1 MSNRSTLKKLFRS
14 SVSLILVLVMLLSL
28 NVAVFAEGEETTTEA
43 PSAEQTDATD
53 EGNGAYYDAQK
64 ENAADSAA
72 TESYLTGFVRD
83 NLYTDYYDKYAEYD
97 VVMPTVEVDGTA
109 YTSATAKV
117 SKKDTYE
124 GESNVAVVEG
134 TGDITFTVDAP
145 ETGMYAVELKYF
157 PIENENGNDIEIG
170 FSVDGK
176 EPFEESGILNLKRV
190 WINELIDGKIST
202 DKVGNELLPNQ
213 IQSPEWVVKDI
224 CDSEGRYLESYRY
237 YLTAGTHTVTITLE
251 NGAFGL
257 DYIKLHNEG
266 DALTYDEYLSNA
278 IASGAQETSQ
288 IITNSEG
295 NAYIEAE
302 QFTDKTDAIIQM
314 AFDRSDAK
322 ITPYSVSTTVYNTL
336 GGTNWA
342 KSGNRVNWTIE
353 VPEDGLYE
361 ISFRYRQSYQ
371 RGKSSYRKLYID
383 GEIPFQEANSIEF
396 DYKTGYQYTVAGR
409 DLSDGQSEDYKFYLT
424 AGTHTLSLEASI
436 GELSNTYREVESIVY
451 QLNYIYRKIVLITG
465 INPDTN
471 RDYELFER
479 IPDLQEMM
487 GSAIESMSS
496 TKAYVDS
503 LNDGKGGG
511 DSEILNTLVVQLQDF
526 SKKPYS
532 IPGRL
537 DTFKDNIS
545 TLGNWL
551 LDIRDQ
557 PLSLDKIYIAG
568 AEANLPSQKSTGI
581 QSLSHEI
588 RSFWSSFVDDYT
600 AVGGDAEK
608 GERAISVWVGT
619 GRDQAIALKTLTDNY
634 FTPQTGI
641 GVNISLVPLGI
652 LSKAIIAGKGPN
664 VALHVSR
671 TEPINLGIRGA
682 LVELQDK
689 EGYDEVVSRFSSRAM
704 APYMV
709 DTTLEDG
716 TPYQKT
722 FGLPETQNFEMMF
735 YRTDVF
741 AELGIKAP
749 NTWDEFD
756 AILPVI
762 QSNNMTVG
770 LNQNTGGGM
779 FFTLIQQQGGSIY
792 NKEGSGTCFTEQYA
806 VDAFTK
812 WTDYYRMYDF
822 PLTYS
827 FYARFRSGEMP
838 LAFQP
843 YSQATFIDN
852 SAPELRGLWAMAP
865 VPGTVDEKTGKLNR
879 TEESSGLTASIVIK
893 SVAKSQQLRDQQEED
908 SWKFINWWTSADIAA
923 QYGRR
928 VEMAIGSVARYTT
941 ANLEAFDMIGWD
953 HEHAEVIK
961 EQRKSVEEIG
971 EVIGGYYV
979 SRMVTNA
986 FRAVTNE
993 YSNQREMLFYY
1004 NDQINNEIWRKRAEY
1019 HFSIPEEAD
1028 I

>member
-1 MSNRSTLKKLFRS
+1 MSNRCTFKKLFQS
-14 SVSLILVLVMLLSL
+14 SVCLLLVLVMTLSMSV
-28 NVAVFAEGEETTTEA
+28 VAFAESQTAGAETA
-43 PSAEQTDATD
+43 AEQTAAGGGYNAEQFSNSANAD
-53 EGNGAYYDAQK
+53 E
-64 ENAADSAA
+64 

-83 NLYTDYYDKYAEYD
+83 NLYADYYDRYAAYD
-97 VVMPTVEVDGTA
+97 ISLPTIELDGVN
-109 YTSATAKV
+109 YTSATADV
-117 SKKDTYE
+117 EKKDVFE
-124 GESNVAVVEG
+124 GEKNVAVVKKA
-134 TGDITFTVDAP
+134 GDITFTVEVAQA
-145 ETGMYAVELKYF
+145 GMYAVEFKYF
-157 PIENENGNDIEIG
+157 PIKNENGNDIEAG
-170 FSVDGK
+170 LMVDGK
-176 EPFEESGILNLKRV
+176 YPFEESGVLNLKRV
-190 WINELIDGKIST
+190 WVNELVDGKISQ

-213 IQSPEWVVKDI
+213 IQSPAWVTKDVS
-224 CDSEGRYLESYRY
+224 DAEGRYLDSYRY
-237 YLTAGTHTVTITLE
+237 YLSAGTHTVTINVE
-251 NGAFGL
+251 NGSFGL

-266 DALTYDEYLSNA
+266 NKISYDEYLNNA
-278 IASGAQETSQ
+278 LAAGVQESTQ
-288 IITNSEG
+288 LITNAAG
-295 NAYIEAE
+295 DAYIEAE
-302 QFTDKTDAIIQM
+302 QFTDKSDALIQM
-314 AFDRSDAK
+314 VFDRSDAK

-342 KSGNRVNWTIE
+342 KSGNRVNWTID

-371 RGKSSYRKLYID
+371 RGKASYRTLYID
-383 GEIPFQEANSIEF
+383 NKIPFEEAYSIKF

-409 DLSDGQSEDYKFYLT
+409 KTADGEMENYKFYLT
-424 AGTHTLSLEASI
+424 AGTHTLSLEACI
-436 GELSNTYREVESIVY
+436 GELASTYRDVENIVY

-465 INPDTN
+465 ITPDKN
-471 RDYELFER
+471 RDYQLFAR
-479 IPDLQEMM
+479 ITDLEDMM
-487 GSAIESMSS
+487 ISSIETMKE

-511 DSEILNTLVVQLQDF
+511 DSEILNTLVVQMEDF
-526 SKKPYS
+526 IQKPYS
-532 IPGRL
+532 IPSRL
-537 DTFKDNIS
+537 SGFKDNIS
-545 TLGNWL
+545 SLGNWL

-568 AEANLPSQKSTGI
+568 SGANLPSQKSTFI
-581 QSLSHEI
+581 QALSHEI

-600 AVGGDAEK
+600 GVGGDAEE
-608 GERAISVWVGT
+608 GERAIDVWVGT

-634 FTPQTGI
+634 FTPKTGI
-641 GVNISLVPLGI
+641 GVNISLVPLAI

-671 TEPINLGIRGA
+671 TEPINLGVRGA
-682 LVELQDK
+682 LVELQDM
-689 EGYDEVVSRFSSRAM
+689 EGYDEVVSRFSTYAM
-704 APYMV
+704 APYTV

-716 TPYQKT
+716 SKYVKT
-722 FGLPETQNFEMMF
+722 YGLPETQNFEMMF

-770 LNQNTGGGM
+770 LNQNTGGGL
-779 FFTLIQQQGGSIY
+779 FFTLIQQRGGSVY
-792 NKEGSGTCFTEQYA
+792 SADGSRTCFTEQYA

-812 WTDYYRMYDF
+812 WTDYYRMYSF
-822 PLTYS
+822 PITYS

-843 YSQATFIDN
+843 YSQATFIEN

-865 VPGTVDEKTGKLNR
+865 IPGTVDEKTGKINR

-893 SVAKSQQLRDQQEED
+893 SVEKSKELREQKEKD
-908 SWKFINWWTSADIAA
+908 SWTFINWWTSADIAA

-953 HEHAEVIK
+953 HDHAAVIK
-961 EQRKSVEEIG
+961 EQRKNVQEIG

-1004 NDQINNEIWRKRAEY
+1004 DDQINNEIWRKRSEY